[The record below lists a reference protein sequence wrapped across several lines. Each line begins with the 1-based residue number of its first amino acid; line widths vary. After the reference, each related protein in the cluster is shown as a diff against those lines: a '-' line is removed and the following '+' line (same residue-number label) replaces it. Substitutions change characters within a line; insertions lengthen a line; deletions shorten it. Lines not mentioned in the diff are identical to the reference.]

1 MDHTCKQHF
10 PLGDIILGKLGYIGG
25 PTVQWLQSIKTFV
38 IWPNVVAP
46 FAEIIRDIQMRDF
59 EKLKWAKIPKK
70 NFFIKNA
77 NFFVAFLRKKLK

>member
-10 PLGDIILGKLGYIGG
+10 LLGDINHGKLGYIRG
-25 PTVQWLQSIKTFV
+25 PMVQWLQSIKTFV
-38 IWPNVVAP
+38 IWSIVVAP

-70 NFFIKNA
+70 TFSLKTPI
-77 NFFVAFLRKKLK
+77 FL